1 MVCIVRIPPS
11 SLRARSSKR
20 ITLARDPVR
29 LALADNLL
37 AEPFGLE
44 AAVEDVQIRDDVLA
58 AADNSLLGCD
68 GAVGLY
74 AQLESGEEGVGNLVG
89 GEDDVLVLEEA
100 LGEEV
105 AERVVFLVERE
116 DGCVGN
122 T

>member
-58 AADNSLLGCD
+58 AADDSLLGCD

-74 AQLESGEEGVGNLVG
+74 AQLKSGEERVGNLVG
-89 GEDDVLVLEEA
+89 GKDNVLVLEEA

-105 AERVVFLVERE
+105 AERVVLLVERE

-122 T
+122 S

>member
-44 AAVEDVQIRDDVLA
+44 AAVEDVQI
-58 AADNSLLGCD
+58 
-68 GAVGLY
+68 
-74 AQLESGEEGVGNLVG
+74 
-89 GEDDVLVLEEA
+89 
-100 LGEEV
+100 
-105 AERVVFLVERE
+105 
-116 DGCVGN
+116 
-122 T
+122 